1 MTMTT
6 VIHKTGL
13 GVSVAGAALAIIGA
27 LIQSAAL
34 WQPGLVMFTAGFA
47 AGAGY
52 WPGLR
57 SYQFTLWIIAGFV
70 AAMTW
75 STDLIVWGGFNIT
88 HKWIVFLVI
97 QATMFSMGTK
107 LTIQDFIDVA
117 KMPWAVFIGTFCHF
131 VIMPLLGLSITLI
144 FNFPPEVAVGI
155 LLIGACPSGLSS
167 TVMVYIAN
175 ANLALAV
182 SIAAVSTLAATV
194 MTPLWVNLLAG
205 SMIDIQLTAMV
216 MDVVKIVLIP
226 IGAAILHDYLK
237 TYADVRGRRVVQML
251 AGIGALWLLYM
262 IAGGWDA
269 LFGHAS
275 ADAQMYA
282 VVLNFVAGGLVWA
295 LFYNWLYGRVAG
307 VKKIMPT
314 ISMMGIIFFTTT
326 AAAAGRENLVQVG
339 FLLCFA
345 MLMHNLGG
353 FLIGYLMSRWIFR
366 MDVQSARTVA
376 FEVGLQNG
384 GMASGL
390 AAAMGKLAT
399 VGLASAVMT
408 PLGNVSGSLLANY
421 WRKKTPD
428 RRRPPQPKIPFNP
441 LAKSVKRIIT
451 MTTLTLGH
459 ALRAVASALDLAETC
474 YAKRPLSV
482 AVCDANGELLS
493 FARMDN
499 AKLLTIELT
508 QRKARTSS
516 RLGCTTQA
524 FLQRLQK
531 EQLDIGYFADPLF
544 TALPAGSRFCTKENA
559 LGPSR

>member
-1 MTMTT
+1 MNW
-6 VIHKTGL
+6 
-13 GVSVAGAALAIIGA
+13 A
-27 LIQSAAL
+27 QY
-34 WQPGLVMFTAGFA
+34 P
-47 AGAGY
+47 
-52 WPGLR
+52 
-57 SYQFTLWIIAGFV
+57 
-70 AAMTW
+70 
-75 STDLIVWGGFNIT
+75 NIT

-144 FNFPPEVAVGI
+144 FDFPPEVAVGI
-155 LLIGACPSGLSS
+155 LLIGSCPSGLSS

-237 TYADVRGRRVVQML
+237 TYAGVQGRRTVQIL
-251 AGIGALWLLYM
+251 AGISAIWLLYM
-262 IAGGWDA
+262 IAGGWDS
-269 LFGHAS
+269 LFGSAS

-282 VVLNFVAGGLVWA
+282 VVLNFVAGGIIWA
-295 LFYNWLYGRVAG
+295 LFYNWLYGRVDG
-307 VKKIMPT
+307 VKKVMPT

-326 AAAAGRENLVQVG
+326 AAAAGRDNLVQVG

-421 WRKKTPD
+421 WRKKD
-428 RRRPPQPKIPFNP
+428 ARQAQALSQNPPAQPV
-441 LAKSVKRIIT
+441 S
-451 MTTLTLGH
+451 
-459 ALRAVASALDLAETC
+459 E
-474 YAKRPLSV
+474 PLSK
-482 AVCDANGELLS
+482 G
-493 FARMDN
+493 
-499 AKLLTIELT
+499 
-508 QRKARTSS
+508 
-516 RLGCTTQA
+516 
-524 FLQRLQK
+524 
-531 EQLDIGYFADPLF
+531 
-544 TALPAGSRFCTKENA
+544 
-559 LGPSR
+559 

>member
-1 MTMTT
+1 MTITT
-6 VIHKTGL
+6 
-13 GVSVAGAALAIIGA
+13 
-27 LIQSAAL
+27 LIQKAGLTICIAGGVLAATGGLMQSAVL
-34 WQPGLVMFTAGFA
+34 WQPGLVMLTAGFA
-47 AGAGY
+47 LGAGY
-52 WPGLR
+52 WPILR

-75 STDLIVWGGFNIT
+75 SMDLIVWGGFNIT

-131 VIMPLLGLSITLI
+131 VIMPLLGLTITLL
-144 FNFPPEVAVGI
+144 FDFPPEVAVGI

-237 TYADVRGRRVVQML
+237 TYAGVRGRRTVQLL
-251 AGIGALWLLYM
+251 AGICALWLIYM
-262 IAGGWDA
+262 SSGGWDY
-269 LFGHAS
+269 LFDNAS
-275 ADAQMYA
+275 ADVQMYA
-282 VVLNFVAGGLVWA
+282 VVLNFVTGGIVWA
-295 LFYNWLYGRVAG
+295 LFYNWLYSRVEG
-307 VKKIMPT
+307 ILKIMPT
-314 ISMMGIIFFTTT
+314 ISMIGIIFFTTT
-326 AAAAGRENLVQVG
+326 AAAAGRDNLLQVG

-345 MLMHNLGG
+345 MLLHNLGG

-366 MDVQSARTVA
+366 MDEQSSRTVA

-421 WRKKTPD
+421 WRKK
-428 RRRPPQPKIPFNP
+428 
-441 LAKSVKRIIT
+441 
-451 MTTLTLGH
+451 
-459 ALRAVASALDLAETC
+459 
-474 YAKRPLSV
+474 
-482 AVCDANGELLS
+482 DA
-493 FARMDN
+493 
-499 AKLLTIELT
+499 
-508 QRKARTSS
+508 RKA
-516 RLGCTTQA
+516 Q
-524 FLQRLQK
+524 
-531 EQLDIGYFADPLF
+531 
-544 TALPAGSRFCTKENA
+544 TANKDK
-559 LGPSR
+559 

>member
-1 MTMTT
+1 MTITT
-6 VIHKTGL
+6 LLQK
-13 GVSVAGAALAIIGA
+13 AGLAICIVGGVLAAIGG
-27 LIQSAAL
+27 LMQSEAL
-34 WQPGLVMFTAGFA
+34 WQPGLVMLTAGFA
-47 AGAGY
+47 VGAGY
-52 WPGLR
+52 WPALR

-75 STDLIVWGGFNIT
+75 SMDLIVWGGFNIT

-131 VIMPLLGLSITLI
+131 VIMPLLGLTITLV
-144 FNFPPEVAVGI
+144 FDFPPEVAVGI

-182 SIAAVSTLAATV
+182 SIAAVSTLAATF

-237 TYADVRGRRVVQML
+237 TYAGVRGRRTVMFL
-251 AGIGALWLLYM
+251 AGMSALWLVYM
-262 IAGGWDA
+262 SAGGWDS
-269 LFGHAS
+269 LFGNTS
-275 ADAQMYA
+275 AEVQMYA
-282 VVLNFVAGGLVWA
+282 VVLNFVTGGIVWSV
-295 LFYNWLYGRVAG
+295 FYNWLYSRVEG
-307 VKKIMPT
+307 IKKIMPT
-314 ISMMGIIFFTTT
+314 ISMIGIIFFTTT
-326 AAAAGRENLVQVG
+326 AAAAGRDNLLQVG

-345 MLMHNLGG
+345 MLLHNLGG

-366 MDVQSARTVA
+366 MDEQSARTVA

-421 WRKKTPD
+421 WRKK
-428 RRRPPQPKIPFNP
+428 
-441 LAKSVKRIIT
+441 
-451 MTTLTLGH
+451 
-459 ALRAVASALDLAETC
+459 
-474 YAKRPLSV
+474 
-482 AVCDANGELLS
+482 DA
-493 FARMDN
+493 
-499 AKLLTIELT
+499 
-508 QRKARTSS
+508 RKAQTANTN
-516 RLGCTTQA
+516 RLSASGN
-524 FLQRLQK
+524 LSKGNSL
-531 EQLDIGYFADPLF
+531 
-544 TALPAGSRFCTKENA
+544 
-559 LGPSR
+559 

>member
-1 MTMTT
+1 MTITT

-13 GVSVAGAALAIIGA
+13 GICITGGTIAVLGCLM
-27 LIQSAAL
+27 QSAAL
-34 WQPGLVMFTAGFA
+34 WQPGLVMLTAGFA

-52 WPGLR
+52 WQALR
-57 SYQFTLWIIAGFV
+57 SYQFTLWIIAGFA
-70 AAMTW
+70 AAMIW

-131 VIMPLLGLSITLI
+131 VIMPLLGLTITLV
-144 FNFPPEVAVGI
+144 FDFPPEVAVGI
-155 LLIGACPSGLSS
+155 LLIGSCPSGLSS

-205 SMIDIQLTAMV
+205 SMIDIQLTSMV

-237 TYADVRGRRVVQML
+237 TYAGMRARRTVQCLAGICAVWLAYML
-251 AGIGALWLLYM
+251 AG
-262 IAGGWDA
+262 GWNT
-269 LFGHAS
+269 LFSTAS
-275 ADAQMYA
+275 TETQMYA
-282 VVLNFVAGGLVWA
+282 VVLNFVAGGVIWA
-295 LFYNWLYGRVAG
+295 LFYNWIYDRVDS
-307 VKKIMPT
+307 VKKIMPV
-314 ISMMGIIFFTTT
+314 ISMTGIIFFTTT
-326 AAAAGRENLVQVG
+326 AAAAGRDNLVQVG

-345 MLMHNLGG
+345 MLIHNLGG
-353 FLIGYLMSRWIFR
+353 FFIGYLMSRWIFH

-421 WRKKTPD
+421 WRKKD
-428 RRRPPQPKIPFNP
+428 ARQAQVQAARNDNQP
-441 LAKSVKRIIT
+441 
-451 MTTLTLGH
+451 
-459 ALRAVASALDLAETC
+459 ASEH
-474 YAKRPLSV
+474 LSK
-482 AVCDANGELLS
+482 G
-493 FARMDN
+493 
-499 AKLLTIELT
+499 
-508 QRKARTSS
+508 
-516 RLGCTTQA
+516 
-524 FLQRLQK
+524 
-531 EQLDIGYFADPLF
+531 
-544 TALPAGSRFCTKENA
+544 
-559 LGPSR
+559 

>member
-13 GVSVAGAALAIIGA
+13 GVSVAGVVLAIIGA
-27 LIQSAAL
+27 LIQSTAL
-34 WQPGLVMFTAGFA
+34 WQPGLVMFTVGFA

-144 FNFPPEVAVGI
+144 FDFPPEVAVGI

-237 TYADVRGRRVVQML
+237 TYAGVRGRRVVQML
-251 AGIGALWLLYM
+251 AGIGAIWLLYM

-275 ADAQMYA
+275 AEAQMYA

-307 VKKIMPT
+307 VKKVMPT
-314 ISMMGIIFFTTT
+314 ISMMGIIFFTTA
-326 AAAAGRENLVQVG
+326 AAAAGRDNLVQVG

-421 WRKKTPD
+421 WRKKDARQAQAAAAKDPV
-428 RRRPPQPKIPFNP
+428 QPACEN
-441 LAKSVKRIIT
+441 
-451 MTTLTLGH
+451 
-459 ALRAVASALDLAETC
+459 
-474 YAKRPLSV
+474 LSK
-482 AVCDANGELLS
+482 G
-493 FARMDN
+493 
-499 AKLLTIELT
+499 
-508 QRKARTSS
+508 
-516 RLGCTTQA
+516 
-524 FLQRLQK
+524 
-531 EQLDIGYFADPLF
+531 
-544 TALPAGSRFCTKENA
+544 
-559 LGPSR
+559 

>member
-175 ANLALAV
+175 ANLALA
-182 SIAAVSTLAATV
+182 
-194 MTPLWVNLLAG
+194 G
-205 SMIDIQLTAMV
+205 SMINIQLTAMV

-237 TYADVRGRRVVQML
+237 TYAGVRGRRVVQML

-269 LFGHAS
+269 LFGQAS

-421 WRKKTPD
+421 WRKKDARQAQAAAAKDPV
-428 RRRPPQPKIPFNP
+428 QPACEN
-441 LAKSVKRIIT
+441 
-451 MTTLTLGH
+451 
-459 ALRAVASALDLAETC
+459 
-474 YAKRPLSV
+474 LSK
-482 AVCDANGELLS
+482 G
-493 FARMDN
+493 
-499 AKLLTIELT
+499 
-508 QRKARTSS
+508 
-516 RLGCTTQA
+516 
-524 FLQRLQK
+524 
-531 EQLDIGYFADPLF
+531 
-544 TALPAGSRFCTKENA
+544 
-559 LGPSR
+559 

>member
-13 GVSVAGAALAIIGA
+13 GVSIAGAALAAIGA
-27 LIQSAAL
+27 LMHSPAI

-131 VIMPLLGLSITLI
+131 VIMPLLGLTITLV

-182 SIAAVSTLAATV
+182 SIAAVSTLAVTV

-216 MDVVKIVLIP
+216 MDV
-226 IGAAILHDYLK
+226 GENRAHSYR
-237 TYADVRGRRVVQML
+237 RGDLTRL
-251 AGIGALWLLYM
+251 
-262 IAGGWDA
+262 
-269 LFGHAS
+269 
-275 ADAQMYA
+275 
-282 VVLNFVAGGLVWA
+282 
-295 LFYNWLYGRVAG
+295 
-307 VKKIMPT
+307 P
-314 ISMMGIIFFTTT
+314 
-326 AAAAGRENLVQVG
+326 ENLRQHTRPSY
-339 FLLCFA
+339 C
-345 MLMHNLGG
+345 
-353 FLIGYLMSRWIFR
+353 
-366 MDVQSARTVA
+366 ARTGRTRRPVA
-376 FEVGLQNG
+376 
-384 GMASGL
+384 
-390 AAAMGKLAT
+390 
-399 VGLASAVMT
+399 AVYE
-408 PLGNVSGSLLANY
+408 LRRLEHAV
-421 WRKKTPD
+421 RQ
-428 RRRPPQPKIPFNP
+428 RRRRSANVRRGCQ
-441 LAKSVKRIIT
+441 
-451 MTTLTLGH
+451 
-459 ALRAVASALDLAETC
+459 LRGW
-474 YAKRPLSV
+474 R
-482 AVCDANGELLS
+482 
-493 FARMDN
+493 
-499 AKLLTIELT
+499 
-508 QRKARTSS
+508 S
-516 RLGCTTQA
+516 RLGA
-524 FLQRLQK
+524 VLQLAVR
-531 EQLDIGYFADPLF
+531 
-544 TALPAGSRFCTKENA
+544 SR
-559 LGPSR
+559 

>member
-1 MTMTT
+1 MTITT
-6 VIHKTGL
+6 LLQK
-13 GVSVAGAALAIIGA
+13 AGLAICIAGGVLVAIGG
-27 LIQSAAL
+27 LMQSAAL
-34 WQPGLVMFTAGFA
+34 WQPGLVMLTAGFA
-47 AGAGY
+47 VSAGY
-52 WPGLR
+52 WPALR

-75 STDLIVWGGFNIT
+75 SMDLIVWGGFNIT

-131 VIMPLLGLSITLI
+131 VIMPLLGLTITLL
-144 FNFPPEVAVGI
+144 FDFPPEVAVGI

-237 TYADVRGRRVVQML
+237 TYAGVRGRRTVMFL
-251 AGIGALWLLYM
+251 AGMSALWLIYM
-262 IAGGWDA
+262 SAGGWDS
-269 LFGHAS
+269 LFGNTS

-282 VVLNFVAGGLVWA
+282 VVLNFVTGGIVWSV
-295 LFYNWLYGRVAG
+295 FYNWLYSRVEG
-307 VKKIMPT
+307 IKKIMPA
-314 ISMMGIIFFTTT
+314 ISMIGIIFFTTT
-326 AAAAGRENLVQVG
+326 AAAAGRDNLLQVG

-345 MLMHNLGG
+345 MLLHNLGG

-366 MDVQSARTVA
+366 MDEQSARTVA

-421 WRKKTPD
+421 WRKK
-428 RRRPPQPKIPFNP
+428 
-441 LAKSVKRIIT
+441 
-451 MTTLTLGH
+451 
-459 ALRAVASALDLAETC
+459 
-474 YAKRPLSV
+474 
-482 AVCDANGELLS
+482 DA
-493 FARMDN
+493 
-499 AKLLTIELT
+499 
-508 QRKARTSS
+508 RKA
-516 RLGCTTQA
+516 Q
-524 FLQRLQK
+524 
-531 EQLDIGYFADPLF
+531 
-544 TALPAGSRFCTKENA
+544 TAKTNNLSASGN
-559 LGPSR
+559 L

>member
-13 GVSVAGAALAIIGA
+13 GVSIAGAALAAVGA
-27 LIQSAAL
+27 LMHSPAL

-131 VIMPLLGLSITLI
+131 VIMPLLGLTITLV

-237 TYADVRGRRVVQML
+237 TYASIRGRRIVQGL
-251 AGIGALWLLYM
+251 AGLGALWLLYM
-262 IAGGWDA
+262 SAGGWNT
-269 LFGHAS
+269 LFAS
-275 ADAQMYA
+275 AEAQMYA
-282 VVLNFVAGGLVWA
+282 VVVNFVAGGLVWA
-295 LFYNWLYGRVAG
+295 LFYNWLYGRVEG
-307 VKKIMPT
+307 IKKIMPT
-314 ISMMGIIFFTTT
+314 ISMIGIIFFTTT
-326 AAAAGRENLVQVG
+326 AAAAGRDNLVQVG

-421 WRKKTPD
+421 WRKKD
-428 RRRPPQPKIPFNP
+428 ARQAQAAANNP
-441 LAKSVKRIIT
+441 AQTVSE
-451 MTTLTLGH
+451 H
-459 ALRAVASALDLAETC
+459 
-474 YAKRPLSV
+474 LSK
-482 AVCDANGELLS
+482 G
-493 FARMDN
+493 
-499 AKLLTIELT
+499 
-508 QRKARTSS
+508 
-516 RLGCTTQA
+516 
-524 FLQRLQK
+524 
-531 EQLDIGYFADPLF
+531 
-544 TALPAGSRFCTKENA
+544 
-559 LGPSR
+559 

>member
-1 MTMTT
+1 
-6 VIHKTGL
+6 
-13 GVSVAGAALAIIGA
+13 
-27 LIQSAAL
+27 
-34 WQPGLVMFTAGFA
+34 
-47 AGAGY
+47 
-52 WPGLR
+52 
-57 SYQFTLWIIAGFV
+57 
-70 AAMTW
+70 
-75 STDLIVWGGFNIT
+75 
-88 HKWIVFLVI
+88 
-97 QATMFSMGTK
+97 MFSMGTK

-144 FNFPPEVAVGI
+144 FDFPPEVAVGI

-237 TYADVRGRRVVQML
+237 TYAGVRGRRVVQML
-251 AGIGALWLLYM
+251 AGIGAIWLLYM

-275 ADAQMYA
+275 AEAQMYA

-307 VKKIMPT
+307 VKKVMPT

-326 AAAAGRENLVQVG
+326 AAAAGRDNLVQVG

-421 WRKKTPD
+421 WRKKDARQAQVAAAKDPV
-428 RRRPPQPKIPFNP
+428 QPACEN
-441 LAKSVKRIIT
+441 
-451 MTTLTLGH
+451 
-459 ALRAVASALDLAETC
+459 
-474 YAKRPLSV
+474 LSK
-482 AVCDANGELLS
+482 G
-493 FARMDN
+493 
-499 AKLLTIELT
+499 
-508 QRKARTSS
+508 
-516 RLGCTTQA
+516 
-524 FLQRLQK
+524 
-531 EQLDIGYFADPLF
+531 
-544 TALPAGSRFCTKENA
+544 
-559 LGPSR
+559 